1 MKGKKGIYLR
11 LLSYARP
18 YIPRLFA
25 ALGCMVLASACNIV
39 APWLL
44 KNVVDDVLISKN
56 MIMLNFLAVGLVLL
70 YAAKNAA
77 YYGQQYL
84 MNWVGQK
91 VVMDVRLELYDHT
104 QRMSL
109 KYLYG
114 TRVGELISRITNDV
128 TKVQEMITTVVI
140 DIVVQSL
147 SFVGM
152 IALLLFLNW
161 KLTVITFIVIPIAA
175 WVLDKASKKLRA
187 VGHDIQRRLADL
199 SASAYEAISA
209 VRIVRSFATEDQEF
223 DRFREQNRLHFKAL
237 MKGTQVNAALTGIIE
252 TILVAALAVILWFG
266 GRLVVAGEMTPG
278 ELVAFLGYLALLV
291 QPIRAFSRVV
301 ARLQQGLASADRI
314 FEIIDT
320 ESEVTPPKAP
330 VYLEDIT
337 GRIDFEG
344 VCFAYRDEN
353 WVLRDVDISIEPGE
367 KVALV
372 GPTGAGKS
380 TLADMIP
387 RFYDPQH
394 GSVRIDGVDVRRL
407 DFKTLRRQIGIVP
420 QDPVL
425 LKGSIAFNIGYGLD
439 DPDPDLIREAARVA
453 GIHPFIESLP
463 DGYETEVGE
472 RGVTLSGG
480 QRQRLAIA
488 RAVVRNPRILILD
501 EATSS
506 LDAAVEQ
513 EIQEAMRKAMKG
525 RTSIIIAHRLST
537 VREADR
543 IIVLDKGKV
552 VEEGNHEQLQ
562 KAGGLYAKLCA
573 IQFGDVDAQV
583 SG

>member
-1 MKGKKGIYLR
+1 MKGKKGIYAR
-11 LLSYARP
+11 LLAYGKP
-18 YIPRLFA
+18 YIPRLFSA
-25 ALGCMVLASACNIV
+25 MGCMVVASACNVV

-44 KNVVDDVLISKN
+44 KNIVDDVLINKN
-56 MIMLNFLAVGLVLL
+56 MLMLNFLVFGLILL
-70 YAAKNAA
+70 YVGKNVA

-91 VVMDVRLELYDHT
+91 VVMDIRLELYDHT

-140 DIVVQSL
+140 DMVVQSL
-147 SFVGM
+147 SFVGI
-152 IALLLFLNW
+152 IAFLLFLNW
-161 KLTVITFIVIPIAA
+161 KLTVLTFVVLPVAA
-175 WVLDKASKKLRA
+175 WVLDKASKRLRA

-199 SASAYEAISA
+199 SATAYEAISA
-209 VRIVRSFATEDQEF
+209 VRIVRSFATEEQEF
-223 DRFREQNRLHFKAL
+223 ARFREQNMLHFKAL
-237 MKGTQVNAALTGIIE
+237 MRGTQVNAALSGTIE
-252 TILVAALAVILWFG
+252 VILVTALALILWFG
-266 GRLVVAGEMTPG
+266 GRLVISGEMTPG

-291 QPIRAFSRVV
+291 QPIRVFSRVV
-301 ARLQQGLASADRI
+301 ARMQQGLAAADRI

-320 ESEVTPPKAP
+320 QSEVVPPKDP
-330 VYLEDIT
+330 VYLTDIT
-337 GRIDFEG
+337 GRIDFDG
-344 VCFAYRDEN
+344 VFFSYRDEN
-353 WVLRDVDISIEPGE
+353 WVLKDVHISVSPGE

-387 RFYDPQH
+387 RFYDPQR
-394 GSVRIDGVDVRRL
+394 GAVLIDGVDVKRL

-425 LKGSIAFNIGYGLD
+425 LKGTIAFNIAYGLE
-439 DPDPDLIREAARVA
+439 DPGEETIKKAAKVA
-453 GIHPFIESLP
+453 GIHRFIESLP
-463 DGYETEVGE
+463 EGYETEVGE

-488 RAVVRNPRILILD
+488 RAIVRNPRILILD

-513 EIQEAMRKAMKG
+513 EIQEAMRKAMMG

-537 VREADR
+537 VRDADR
-543 IIVLDKGKV
+543 ILVLDKGMV
-552 VEEGNHEQLQ
+552 VEEGSHEQLR
-562 KAGGLYAKLCA
+562 KAGGLYARLCA
-573 IQFGDVDAQV
+573 LQFGDVDAQA
-583 SG
+583 SR

>member
-1 MKGKKGIYLR
+1 MKGKKNIYAR
-11 LLSYARP
+11 LLAYGKP
-18 YIPRLFA
+18 YIPRLFSA
-25 ALGCMVLASACNIV
+25 MGCMVLASACNVV

-44 KNVVDDVLISKN
+44 KDIVDDVLISKN
-56 MIMLNFLAVGLVLL
+56 MLMLNFLVFGLILL
-70 YAAKNAA
+70 YVGKNVA

-91 VVMDVRLELYDHT
+91 VVMDIRLELYDHT

-140 DIVVQSL
+140 DIVVHSV
-147 SFVGM
+147 SFVGI
-152 IALLLFLNW
+152 IAFLLFLNW
-161 KLTVITFIVIPIAA
+161 KLTVLTFIVLPVAA
-175 WVLDKASKKLRA
+175 LVLDKASKRLRA

-199 SASAYEAISA
+199 SATAYEAISA
-209 VRIVRSFATEDQEF
+209 VRIVRSFATEEQEF
-223 DRFREQNRLHFKAL
+223 ARFREQNRLHFKAL
-237 MKGTQVNAALTGIIE
+237 MRGTQVNAALAGIIE
-252 TILVAALAVILWFG
+252 VILVTALAVILWFG
-266 GRLVVAGEMTPG
+266 GRLVIEGEMTPG

-301 ARLQQGLASADRI
+301 ARMQQGLASADRI

-320 ESEVTPPKAP
+320 QSEVVPPKDP
-330 VYLEDIT
+330 VYLSDIT
-337 GRIDFEG
+337 GRVNFDSVF
-344 VCFAYRDEN
+344 FSYRDES
-353 WVLRDVDISIEPGE
+353 WVLKDVTISVAPGE

-387 RFYDPQH
+387 RFYDPQQ
-394 GSVRIDGVDVRRL
+394 GVVRIDDVDVKLL
-407 DFKTLRRQIGIVP
+407 DLRTLRRQIGIVP

-425 LKGSIAFNIGYGLD
+425 LKGSVAFNIAYGLD
-439 DPDPDLIREAARVA
+439 HPEDEVIVNAAKVA
-453 GIHPFIESLP
+453 GIHRFIESLP
-463 DGYETEVGE
+463 EGYETEVGE

-488 RAVVRNPRILILD
+488 RAIVRNPRILILD

-513 EIQEAMRKAMKG
+513 EIQEAMQKAMKG

-537 VREADR
+537 IREADR
-543 IIVLDKGKV
+543 IVVLDKGMV
-552 VEEGNHEQLQ
+552 VEEGSHEDL
-562 KAGGLYAKLCA
+562 KRAGGLYARLCA
-573 IQFGDVDAQV
+573 LQFGGDDAQA